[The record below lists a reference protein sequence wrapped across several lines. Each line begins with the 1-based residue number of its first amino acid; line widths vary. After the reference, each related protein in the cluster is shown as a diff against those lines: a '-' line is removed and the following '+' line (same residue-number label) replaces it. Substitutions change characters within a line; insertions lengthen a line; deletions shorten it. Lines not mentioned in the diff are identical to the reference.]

1 MDNAVHV
8 KVEVVNCGI
17 VLLYLFRKRFR
28 LLPLLKQSGS
38 LSQVGGGVF
47 FIVSQVNLI

>member
-28 LLPLLKQSGS
+28 LLPLLKQSVPKCDQ
-38 LSQVGGGVF
+38 LYT
-47 FIVSQVNLI
+47 